1 MSAGPTAFDL
11 LTRGGI
17 TVKGRLPWSSNATFL
32 VELALEG
39 ETASAVYKPERG
51 ERPLWDFPPGLF
63 KREIA
68 AYHLSEALGWGLVPP
83 TVEREGPFGEGSLQF
98 FVPADFEQHYFTL
111 VERPEHH
118 HRLRLICAFDLLA
131 NNADRKSGHCLL
143 GPDGAIHAIDNGLC
157 FSAEPKLRTVIW
169 DFAGQPVPAAI
180 LDGVRRLAEARLPPP
195 LAALLAPAE
204 REALVARGR
213 ALLTDGRFPVQ
224 SGGRHYPWPLV

>member
-1 MSAGPTAFDL
+1 MSAGPPALDL
-11 LTRGGI
+11 LTRGAI
-17 TVKGRLPWSSNATFL
+17 TIKGRLPWSSNATFL
-32 VELALEG
+32 VELTLEG

-68 AYHLSEALGWGLVPP
+68 AYHLSETLGWGLVPL
-83 TVEREGPFGEGSLQF
+83 TVEREGPFGEGSFQL

-111 VERPEHH
+111 VERAEYH

-169 DFAGQPVPAAI
+169 DFAGQPVPAET
-180 LDGVRRLAEARLPPP
+180 LGDVRRLVDAELPPL

-204 REALVARGR
+204 QEALLARGR
-213 ALLTDGRFPVQ
+213 ALVAGGRFPVQ